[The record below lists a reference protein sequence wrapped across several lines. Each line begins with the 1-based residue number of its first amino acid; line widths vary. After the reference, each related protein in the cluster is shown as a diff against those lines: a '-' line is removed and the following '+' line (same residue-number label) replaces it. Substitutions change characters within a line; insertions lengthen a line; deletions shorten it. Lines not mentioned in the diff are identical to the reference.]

1 MEYIE
6 VKWIHIHPDEPVFLY
21 SEIDADGW
29 EVRKLEVFADGR
41 VGFADLTE
49 ATAST
54 NTKLSHE
61 PLPSLTEIASDPQ
74 FQPTTITPEE
84 FDRLWARRRSAAASQ
99 TPLGAF

>member
-1 MEYIE
+1 MEYIK
-6 VKWIHIHPDEPVFLY
+6 VKWIHIHPDEPILLY

-41 VGFADLTE
+41 VGFADPTE
-49 ATAST
+49 ATAPT

-61 PLPSLTEIASDPQ
+61 PMPSLIEIASDPQ
-74 FQPTTITPEE
+74 FQPTHITPEE
-84 FDRLWARRRSAAASQ
+84 FDGLWARRKSTAVIQ